1 MNNLN
6 LRGELMADTPVQKA
20 SVGRI
25 VHYVPDGK
33 IVHLAALVTSVAD
46 DTVNLTVFDA
56 DSMFRAYEIPHDAD
70 CAPGTYHWPER
81 D

>member
-1 MNNLN
+1 M
-6 LRGELMADTPVQKA
+6 RIFMADTPVQKA

-25 VHYVPDGK
+25 VHYVPDGSRE
-33 IVHLAALVTSVAD
+33 HLAALVTSVAD

-56 DSMFRAYEIPHDAD
+56 DSMFRAYEIPHDAN

-81 D
+81 V

>member
-1 MNNLN
+1 
-6 LRGELMADTPVQKA
+6 
-20 SVGRI
+20 
-25 VHYVPDGK
+25 VHYVPDGS

-46 DTVNLTVFDA
+46 DAVTLTVFDA
-56 DSMFRAYEIPHDAD
+56 DSMFRAYEISHDAD